1 MLSHFYLRYQ
11 RFIRFKYAF
20 NGAGAA
26 KASAMFIRKYGKKEF
41 VETLNKMHQKY
52 DFAKMQ
58 EILGN
63 NPLNG
68 LLILEK
74 FKNDEEVKV

>member
-1 MLSHFYLRYQ
+1 
-11 RFIRFKYAF
+11 
-20 NGAGAA
+20 
-26 KASAMFIRKYGKKEF
+26 MFIRKYGKKEF
-41 VETLNKMHQKY
+41 VGTLNKMHQKY

-74 FKNDEEVKV
+74 FKNDEEVKI